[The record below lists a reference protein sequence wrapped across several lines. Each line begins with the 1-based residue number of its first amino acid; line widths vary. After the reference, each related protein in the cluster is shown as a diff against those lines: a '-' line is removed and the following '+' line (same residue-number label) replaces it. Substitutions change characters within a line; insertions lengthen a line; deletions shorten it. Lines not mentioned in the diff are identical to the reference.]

1 MNEKNLPDDINSKSL
16 NELTELANKI
26 IENLE
31 NEKDLESSI
40 NEYQKLLKLNN
51 LIEKKFQK
59 NSKKISENTKS
70 KIINIIKKRNE
81 RRIK

>member
-31 NEKDLESSI
+31 SEKDLESSI

-51 LIEKKFQK
+51 LIEKKFKK

-70 KIINIIKKRNE
+70 KIINIIKKKNE
-81 RRIK
+81 RKIK

>member
-31 NEKDLESSI
+31 SEKDLESSI

-51 LIEKKFQK
+51 LIEKKFKK

-70 KIINIIKKRNE
+70 KIINIIKKKNE